1 MRSPIYLLCP
11 IWILETA
18 SGLAIR
24 SWNVSMLLGWEG
36 PTNIHGISLILDKQT
51 LLTLSHTSRP
61 YPLPPPSLFIQI
73 YCSSSSLCNKTCR
86 RRRRE
91 DKMQTTSGL
100 EKLFCVGRTYKK
112 LLGLHRQTHQP
123 WISDVVLQ
131 KHQQSPYWEKNC
143 LSLNKPTGLAINSL
157 LNKVQDVFEFS
168 EQEVRSVIDD
178 FDTFFG
184 IDSNQNNVRVRTCT

>member
-1 MRSPIYLLCP
+1 
-11 IWILETA
+11 
-18 SGLAIR
+18 
-24 SWNVSMLLGWEG
+24 
-36 PTNIHGISLILDKQT
+36 
-51 LLTLSHTSRP
+51 
-61 YPLPPPSLFIQI
+61 
-73 YCSSSSLCNKTCR
+73 
-86 RRRRE
+86 
-91 DKMQTTSGL
+91 MQTTSGL

-157 LNKVQDVFEFS
+157 LNKVQDVFNFS
-168 EQEVRSVIDD
+168 EQEVQSAKLVKIVYTNVIDD

>member
-1 MRSPIYLLCP
+1 MSYLDLGN
-11 IWILETA
+11 
-18 SGLAIR
+18 SIR
-24 SWNVSMLLGWEG
+24 SCNKVLKCLDVVRVGRS
-36 PTNIHGISLILDKQT
+36 NKHVHGISLILDKQT

-73 YCSSSSLCNKTCR
+73 YCSSSSLCNKTC

-143 LSLNKPTGLAINSL
+143 LSLNKPTGRAINSL
-157 LNKVQDVFEFS
+157 LKCKTFS
-168 EQEVRSVIDD
+168 SFRSKKSEV
-178 FDTFFG
+178 
-184 IDSNQNNVRVRTCT
+184 

>member
-1 MRSPIYLLCP
+1 MYTGYLLF
-11 IWILETA
+11 
-18 SGLAIR
+18 
-24 SWNVSMLLGWEG
+24 
-36 PTNIHGISLILDKQT
+36 GISRLYPI
-51 LLTLSHTSRP
+51 LSHTSRP

-73 YCSSSSLCNKTCR
+73 YCSSSSLCNKTC
-86 RRRRE
+86 RRRE

-157 LNKVQDVFEFS
+157 LNKVQDVFNFS
-168 EQEVRSVIDD
+168 EQEVRSAKLVKIVYTKCNPW
-178 FDTFFG
+178 FWHIFWYRLK
-184 IDSNQNNVRVRTCT
+184 SK

>member
-1 MRSPIYLLCP
+1 MSSKTSLWTPKWDLQSIYAMSYLDLGN
-11 IWILETA
+11 
-18 SGLAIR
+18 SIR
-24 SWNVSMLLGWEG
+24 SCNKVLQCLEVVRVGRS
-36 PTNIHGISLILDKQT
+36 NKHVHGISLIWDKQT
-51 LLTLSHTSRP
+51 LP
-61 YPLPPPSLFIQI
+61 YPIPYIQALPPTSSLFIQI

-86 RRRRE
+86 SRRRE

-143 LSLNKPTGLAINSL
+143 LSLNKPTTGLLIH
-157 LNKVQDVFEFS
+157 
-168 EQEVRSVIDD
+168 
-178 FDTFFG
+178 
-184 IDSNQNNVRVRTCT
+184 C